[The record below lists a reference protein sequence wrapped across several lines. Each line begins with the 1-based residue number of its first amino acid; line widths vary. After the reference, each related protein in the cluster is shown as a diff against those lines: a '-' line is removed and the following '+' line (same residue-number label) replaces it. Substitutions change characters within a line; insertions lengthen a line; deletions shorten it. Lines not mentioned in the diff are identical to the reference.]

1 MCQGLTRLI
10 VAAAENNTKLLV
22 QGTLDSD
29 GQRQISLAI
38 VALVLVSAHSMLGK
52 GGTATD
58 LSRHRRSSSGQCSLM
73 HAQFIILSF

>member
-29 GQRQISLAI
+29 TQRQISLAM
-38 VALVLVSAHSMLGK
+38 VALVLVSAHSM
-52 GGTATD
+52 
-58 LSRHRRSSSGQCSLM
+58 
-73 HAQFIILSF
+73 